1 MIKWLRRAAL
11 SLITGLVITLLM
23 VQNSKNINQLFLAKL
38 TEFLQKEWHATIVID
53 SSSFNFFT
61 SSIVLNQGSITST
74 KHNGCSWGFEKGKI
88 YISPLELLLHK
99 KICLYLTFYNVSG
112 STGFTGNSPDI
123 LDHLNNIFETK
134 SDDLKVSPRAI
145 ALHHLVIDTALGSI
159 PLHAEIDGTFELKK
173 SKLANKQS
181 RWDGQL
187 TTQAGSIIVNNKQLI
202 KSVKGASTFGKYK
215 RDTLWTINAQHSI
228 ETHFDEH
235 VYKVCGTCSQE
246 KKLITLS
253 SEQQK
258 LAVQIKHE
266 SEKFLITGNLPLEL
280 TQRCATFFATNAHAK
295 PSEIAQGTCVLDLTL
310 NYAHQATGSIVA
322 KNIKYKDFIIE
333 QCACTNVALNEK
345 KLSTNVH
352 VKVSPTI
359 GFDGTCSWN
368 FERKTGSLSC
378 SNKQQLQLSSSPGQ
392 LEAGWV
398 ISPGSCTL
406 EANITAPFSCTGTY
420 ACTLHHELIDQLL
433 PLCGTLEI
441 HDQELT
447 INGTADNDSYII
459 QARSTPKPHISNIV
473 YKKNDTTPVVN
484 MHTQRE
490 SMVLA
495 GSIYYPFIQSLLS
508 QQCKRLILGSKN
520 FLQISVNQENLEEI
534 TGSIGL
540 EQGKFYIPESRNL
553 IEKLASNF
561 AIYPHSKKI
570 VLSNNVL
577 GFCKGSVS
585 CPQAT
590 LTFNDSYH
598 LNFVHAPIQIDN
610 LFVNWKKDFYGF
622 IDSSLLLLKFPG
634 SPAHASGSVVLK
646 KSLLK
651 NNIFSEETNNRFFLP
666 TNPLAQHNQ
675 TIDVDLRIGNEIP
688 VKIVTPSLETTAHL
702 DLHVQYQQQN
712 VAHLPHV
719 NGSITLDNGFIK
731 FLRNKLFIEYG
742 KIQFVTAHANDP
754 LIDLVA
760 KNRINKYMVNLQVTG
775 SLQKPNIVL
784 ESAPVLTEEQILG
797 LLLAGSENATLQADL
812 PSMIMQNLH
821 NIVLGSKAVM
831 PKATSFFEK
840 VARPFKYVQIS
851 PNFTDQTGRGG
862 IRGTISIDLNKQ
874 IHAQLQKNFNLQD
887 DFAFQVEYFLSDDV
901 NLKVVKDQRGDLG
914 SEVEVRFK
922 F

>member
-1 MIKWLRRAAL
+1 
-11 SLITGLVITLLM
+11 M

-38 TEFLQKEWHATIVID
+38 TEFLQKEWHATIVIN

-74 KHNGCSWGFEKGKI
+74 KHTDCRWGFEKGKI
-88 YISPLELLLHK
+88 YISPFELLLHK

-145 ALHHLVIDTALGSI
+145 TLHHLVIDTALGGI
-159 PLHAEIDGTFELKK
+159 PLHAEIEGTFELKK
-173 SKLANKQS
+173 SKLANKES
-181 RWDGQL
+181 KWDGQL
-187 TTQAGSIIVNNKQLI
+187 TTQAGSVTVNNKQLI
-202 KSVKGASTFGKYK
+202 KSIKGTSTFGKHK
-215 RDTLWTINAQHSI
+215 RDALWTINAQHHI
-228 ETHFDEH
+228 ETHLDEH
-235 VYKVCGTCSQE
+235 THDVHGTCSCDKQE
-246 KKLITLS
+246 ITVV

-258 LAVQIKHE
+258 LAVKLNHTA
-266 SEKFLITGNLPLEL
+266 EKFLITGNLPLAL
-280 TQRCATFFATNAHAK
+280 TQRCATFFANDTLPA
-295 PSEIAQGTCVLDLTL
+295 PTETVQGLCTLDLTVD
-310 NYAHQATGSIVA
+310 YTHHATGSITA
-322 KNIKYKDFIIE
+322 KNIQYKDFIVE
-333 QCACTNVALNEK
+333 QCACTNIELNEK
-345 KLSTNVH
+345 NLSTNVH
-352 VKVSPTI
+352 IHVSPTI
-359 GFDGTCSWN
+359 GLDGTIAWDLQ
-368 FERKTGSLSC
+368 RKIGSLAC
-378 SNKQQLQLSSSPGQ
+378 SNKQQLQISSSPGQ

-406 EANITAPFSCTGTY
+406 EATITMPFSCTGTY
-420 ACTLHHELIDQLL
+420 ICTLHHELVDQLL
-433 PLCGTLEI
+433 SLCGTWQM
-441 HDQELT
+441 DNQELN
-447 INGTADNDSYII
+447 IEGTANNDSYVI

-473 YKKNDTTPVVN
+473 YKKNNTTPVVS
-484 MHTQRE
+484 MHTQPE

-520 FLQISVNQENLEEI
+520 FLQVSVNQKNLEEI
-534 TGSIGL
+534 TGSVSL
-540 EQGKFYIPESRNL
+540 ETGKFYIPESRNL

-570 VLSNNVL
+570 VLSDNVL
-577 GFCKGSVS
+577 GFCKGSIS

-590 LTFNDSYH
+590 LTFNDNYH

-634 SPAHASGSVVLK
+634 SPAHASGNIVLK

-651 NNIFSEETNNRFFLP
+651 NNIFSEETNTRFFLP
-666 TNPLAQHNQ
+666 ANPLAQHNQ

-760 KNRINKYMVNLQVTG
+760 KNRINKYMINLQVTG